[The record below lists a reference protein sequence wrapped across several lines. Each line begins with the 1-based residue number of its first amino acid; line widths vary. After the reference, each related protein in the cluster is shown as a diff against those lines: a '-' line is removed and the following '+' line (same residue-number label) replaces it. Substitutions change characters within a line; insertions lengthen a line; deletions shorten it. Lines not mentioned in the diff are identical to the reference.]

1 MTYRT
6 VIVPLSEKEW
16 HTLRNIAQSEYRN
29 PKQQAKV
36 LLRDALGLLPV
47 QVQVTPSNDNNSKPI
62 QNQSTP

>member
-47 QVQVTPSNDNNSKPI
+47 QVQVTPTNDNNPKTI
-62 QNQSTP
+62 HAMK